1 MKNKDL
7 LELRMALDTC
17 STRVVY
23 KGVEMTLFDLLENLK
38 FNYGEKTMLKAYE
51 VLANTNVE
59 NLDIDKEIEKIIN
72 LKGEEVTKGEK

>member
-1 MKNKDL
+1 MIIKDL

-38 FNYGEKTMLKAYE
+38 FNYDEKTMLKAYE
-51 VLANTNVE
+51 VLANANVTTG
-59 NLDIDKEIEKIIN
+59 IDKEVENIIN
-72 LKGEEVTKGEK
+72 SKGE